1 MIKRLRKKFILTNM
15 LLVALVLI
23 IVFGALVGYNYQ
35 RLVRQSEEAMRTALK
50 WSDDAPPPVFQ
61 FGASHE
67 EEMEEQGEERRFT
80 MVPVFVVLLDE
91 DGGPAQVTG
100 GNNVEVSDQVVAQ
113 AVAAA
118 TEESGAIS
126 GLNLRYLQD
135 TDREGNSRIAF
146 ADMGWETDSLWPL
159 IRSSLL
165 VGALALGGFFV
176 ISLML
181 SGLALK
187 PAEEAWEQQ
196 RRFVADASHELKT
209 PLTVILTN
217 TGILLAHSG
226 DTIAQQQ
233 KWVEYIGDEAQ
244 RMRALV
250 EDLLFLAKSDAGK
263 ETAPVTAPVDV
274 SELTWS
280 ALLPFEPVAFEQGV
294 EMESEIA
301 DQLTVQGNADQLRR
315 LVAILLDNA
324 VKYATNAGMYVII
337 DWHILSDGN
346 PQQNQKE
353 ALKFFK
359 KMAKKYKNNTNV
371 IYEICNEPNGG
382 TSWSTIKKYAEK
394 IIKGIRTYDKK
405 AVILVGTPN
414 WSQDVD
420 QAALSPVSKKYRKN
434 VMYTL
439 HFYAATHKEWLRD
452 KAQAA
457 LDKGLPLFVSEFSIC
472 DASGNGG
479 LDKAEAKKWLTFLD
493 KNNISYMAW
502 SLSNKAES
510 SAFIKSGC
518 SNTGKWYS
526 KNLTAAG
533 KWITNWYKKK

>member
-23 IVFGALVGYNYQ
+23 TVFGVLVGYNYQ

-126 GLNLRYLQD
+126 GLNPRYLQD
-135 TDREGNSRIAF
+135 TDRGGGENSRIAF

-196 RRFVADASHELKT
+196 RRFVADASHERKT

-233 KWVEYIGDEAQ
+233 KWVEYIRDEAQ

-324 VKYATNAGMYVII
+324 VKYA
-337 DWHILSDGN
+337 
-346 PQQNQKE
+346 
-353 ALKFFK
+353 
-359 KMAKKYKNNTNV
+359 
-371 IYEICNEPNGG
+371 
-382 TSWSTIKKYAEK
+382 
-394 IIKGIRTYDKK
+394 
-405 AVILVGTPN
+405 
-414 WSQDVD
+414 
-420 QAALSPVSKKYRKN
+420 
-434 VMYTL
+434 
-439 HFYAATHKEWLRD
+439 
-452 KAQAA
+452 
-457 LDKGLPLFVSEFSIC
+457 
-472 DASGNGG
+472 GNGG
-479 LDKAEAKKWLTFLD
+479 RVKLVLSRPERGGVCLTVH
-493 KNNISYMAW
+493 
-502 SLSNKAES
+502 
-510 SAFIKSGC
+510 
-518 SNTGKWYS
+518 NTGPAIPPEHLPHLFERFYRADDSRARTSGGYGLGLAIAKRIVDGHGGS
-526 KNLTAAG
+526 
-533 KWITNWYKKK
+533 ITVSSREDASTDFTVRLPHSQ

>member
-1 MIKRLRKKFILTNM
+1 
-15 LLVALVLI
+15 
-23 IVFGALVGYNYQ
+23 
-35 RLVRQSEEAMRTALK
+35 MRTARK

-126 GLNLRYLQD
+126 GLNPRYLQD
-135 TDREGNSRIAF
+135 TDRGGENSRIAF

-196 RRFVADASHELKT
+196 RRFVADASHERKT

-233 KWVEYIGDEAQ
+233 KWVEYIRDEAQ

-263 ETAPVTAPVDV
+263 ETSPVTAPVDV

-324 VKYATNAGMYVII
+324 VKYAGNDGRVKLV
-337 DWHILSDGN
+337 LSRPERGGVCLTVHNTGPAIPPEHLPHLFERFYRADDSRARTSGGYGLGLAIAKRIVDGH
-346 PQQNQKE
+346 
-353 ALKFFK
+353 
-359 KMAKKYKNNTNV
+359 
-371 IYEICNEPNGG
+371 GG
-382 TSWSTIKKYAEK
+382 SIT
-394 IIKGIRTYDKK
+394 
-405 AVILVGTPN
+405 
-414 WSQDVD
+414 
-420 QAALSPVSKKYRKN
+420 VSSR
-434 VMYTL
+434 
-439 HFYAATHKEWLRD
+439 E
-452 KAQAA
+452 
-457 LDKGLPLFVSEFSIC
+457 
-472 DASGNGG
+472 DASTDFTVR
-479 LDKAEAKKWLTFLD
+479 LPH
-493 KNNISYMAW
+493 SQ
-502 SLSNKAES
+502 
-510 SAFIKSGC
+510 
-518 SNTGKWYS
+518 
-526 KNLTAAG
+526 
-533 KWITNWYKKK
+533 

>member
-23 IVFGALVGYNYQ
+23 TVFGVLVGYNYQ

-126 GLNLRYLQD
+126 GLNPRYLQD
-135 TDREGNSRIAF
+135 TDRGGGENSRSAF

-196 RRFVADASHELKT
+196 RRFVADASHERKT

-233 KWVEYIGDEAQ
+233 KWVEYIRDEAQ

-263 ETAPVTAPVDV
+263 ETSPVTAPVDV

-301 DQLTVQGNADQLRR
+301 DQLRR

-324 VKYATNAGMYVII
+324 VKYA
-337 DWHILSDGN
+337 
-346 PQQNQKE
+346 
-353 ALKFFK
+353 
-359 KMAKKYKNNTNV
+359 
-371 IYEICNEPNGG
+371 
-382 TSWSTIKKYAEK
+382 
-394 IIKGIRTYDKK
+394 
-405 AVILVGTPN
+405 
-414 WSQDVD
+414 
-420 QAALSPVSKKYRKN
+420 
-434 VMYTL
+434 
-439 HFYAATHKEWLRD
+439 
-452 KAQAA
+452 
-457 LDKGLPLFVSEFSIC
+457 
-472 DASGNGG
+472 GNGG
-479 LDKAEAKKWLTFLD
+479 RVKLVLSRPERGGVCLTVH
-493 KNNISYMAW
+493 
-502 SLSNKAES
+502 
-510 SAFIKSGC
+510 
-518 SNTGKWYS
+518 NTGPAIPPEHLPHLFERFYRADDSRARTSGGYGLGLAIAKRIVDGHGGS
-526 KNLTAAG
+526 
-533 KWITNWYKKK
+533 ITVSSREDASTDFTVRLPHSQ

>member
-324 VKYATNAGMYVII
+324 VKYA
-337 DWHILSDGN
+337 
-346 PQQNQKE
+346 
-353 ALKFFK
+353 
-359 KMAKKYKNNTNV
+359 
-371 IYEICNEPNGG
+371 
-382 TSWSTIKKYAEK
+382 
-394 IIKGIRTYDKK
+394 
-405 AVILVGTPN
+405 
-414 WSQDVD
+414 
-420 QAALSPVSKKYRKN
+420 
-434 VMYTL
+434 
-439 HFYAATHKEWLRD
+439 
-452 KAQAA
+452 
-457 LDKGLPLFVSEFSIC
+457 
-472 DASGNGG
+472 GNGG
-479 LDKAEAKKWLTFLD
+479 RVKLVLSRPERGGVCLAVHTTGPAIPPEHLPHLFERFYRADDSRARTSGGYGLGLAIAKRIVD
-493 KNNISYMAW
+493 GHGGSIAV
-502 SLSNKAES
+502 S
-510 SAFIKSGC
+510 SGED
-518 SNTGKWYS
+518 
-526 KNLTAAG
+526 AG
-533 KWITNWYKKK
+533 TDFTVRLPHSQ

>member
-23 IVFGALVGYNYQ
+23 TVFGVLVGYNYQ

-113 AVAAA
+113 AVATA

-126 GLNLRYLQD
+126 GLNPRYLQD
-135 TDREGNSRIAF
+135 TDRGGENSRIAF

-196 RRFVADASHELKT
+196 RRFVADASHERKT

-233 KWVEYIGDEAQ
+233 KWVEYIRDEAQ

-263 ETAPVTAPVDV
+263 ETSPVTAPVDV

-324 VKYATNAGMYVII
+324 VKYA
-337 DWHILSDGN
+337 
-346 PQQNQKE
+346 
-353 ALKFFK
+353 
-359 KMAKKYKNNTNV
+359 
-371 IYEICNEPNGG
+371 
-382 TSWSTIKKYAEK
+382 
-394 IIKGIRTYDKK
+394 
-405 AVILVGTPN
+405 
-414 WSQDVD
+414 
-420 QAALSPVSKKYRKN
+420 
-434 VMYTL
+434 
-439 HFYAATHKEWLRD
+439 
-452 KAQAA
+452 
-457 LDKGLPLFVSEFSIC
+457 
-472 DASGNGG
+472 GNGG
-479 LDKAEAKKWLTFLD
+479 RVKLVLSRPERGGVCLTVH
-493 KNNISYMAW
+493 
-502 SLSNKAES
+502 
-510 SAFIKSGC
+510 
-518 SNTGKWYS
+518 NTGPAIPPEHLPHLFERFYRADDSRARTSGGYGLGLAIAKRIVDGHGGS
-526 KNLTAAG
+526 
-533 KWITNWYKKK
+533 ITVSSREDASTDFTVRLPHSQ

>member
-294 EMESEIA
+294 EMESDIA

-324 VKYATNAGMYVII
+324 VKYA
-337 DWHILSDGN
+337 
-346 PQQNQKE
+346 
-353 ALKFFK
+353 
-359 KMAKKYKNNTNV
+359 
-371 IYEICNEPNGG
+371 
-382 TSWSTIKKYAEK
+382 
-394 IIKGIRTYDKK
+394 
-405 AVILVGTPN
+405 
-414 WSQDVD
+414 
-420 QAALSPVSKKYRKN
+420 
-434 VMYTL
+434 
-439 HFYAATHKEWLRD
+439 
-452 KAQAA
+452 
-457 LDKGLPLFVSEFSIC
+457 
-472 DASGNGG
+472 GNGG
-479 LDKAEAKKWLTFLD
+479 RVKLVLSRPERGGVCLTVH
-493 KNNISYMAW
+493 
-502 SLSNKAES
+502 
-510 SAFIKSGC
+510 
-518 SNTGKWYS
+518 NTGPAIPPEHLPHLFERFYRADDSRARTSGGYGLGLAIAKRIVDGHGGS
-526 KNLTAAG
+526 IAVSSGEDAG
-533 KWITNWYKKK
+533 TDFTVRLPHSQ

>member
-23 IVFGALVGYNYQ
+23 TVFGVLVGYNYQ

-126 GLNLRYLQD
+126 GLNPRYLQD
-135 TDREGNSRIAF
+135 TDRGGENSRIAF

-196 RRFVADASHELKT
+196 RRFVADASHERKT

-233 KWVEYIGDEAQ
+233 KWVEYIRDEAQ

-263 ETAPVTAPVDV
+263 ETSPVTAPVDV

-324 VKYATNAGMYVII
+324 VKYAGNDGRVKLV
-337 DWHILSDGN
+337 LSR
-346 PQQNQKE
+346 PE
-353 ALKFFK
+353 R
-359 KMAKKYKNNTNV
+359 
-371 IYEICNEPNGG
+371 GG
-382 TSWSTIKKYAEK
+382 
-394 IIKGIRTYDKK
+394 
-405 AVILVGTPN
+405 V
-414 WSQDVD
+414 
-420 QAALSPVSKKYRKN
+420 
-434 VMYTL
+434 
-439 HFYAATHKEWLRD
+439 
-452 KAQAA
+452 
-457 LDKGLPLFVSEFSIC
+457 C
-472 DASGNGG
+472 
-479 LDKAEAKKWLTFLD
+479 LTVH
-493 KNNISYMAW
+493 
-502 SLSNKAES
+502 
-510 SAFIKSGC
+510 
-518 SNTGKWYS
+518 NTGPAIPPEHLPHLFERFYRADDSRARTSGGYGLGLAIAKRIVDGHGGS
-526 KNLTAAG
+526 IAVSSREDAG
-533 KWITNWYKKK
+533 TDFTVRLPHSQ

>member
-23 IVFGALVGYNYQ
+23 TVFGVLVGYNYQ

-126 GLNLRYLQD
+126 GLNPRYLQD
-135 TDREGNSRIAF
+135 TDRGGENSRIAF

-196 RRFVADASHELKT
+196 RRFVADASHERKT

-233 KWVEYIGDEAQ
+233 KWVEYIRDEAQ

-263 ETAPVTAPVDV
+263 ETSPVTAPVDV

-324 VKYATNAGMYVII
+324 VKYA
-337 DWHILSDGN
+337 
-346 PQQNQKE
+346 
-353 ALKFFK
+353 
-359 KMAKKYKNNTNV
+359 
-371 IYEICNEPNGG
+371 
-382 TSWSTIKKYAEK
+382 
-394 IIKGIRTYDKK
+394 
-405 AVILVGTPN
+405 
-414 WSQDVD
+414 
-420 QAALSPVSKKYRKN
+420 
-434 VMYTL
+434 
-439 HFYAATHKEWLRD
+439 
-452 KAQAA
+452 
-457 LDKGLPLFVSEFSIC
+457 
-472 DASGNGG
+472 GNGG
-479 LDKAEAKKWLTFLD
+479 RVKLVLSRPERGGVCLTVH
-493 KNNISYMAW
+493 
-502 SLSNKAES
+502 
-510 SAFIKSGC
+510 
-518 SNTGKWYS
+518 NTGPAIPPEHLPHLFERFYRADDSRARTSGGYGLGLAIAKRIVDGHGGS
-526 KNLTAAG
+526 IAVSSGEDAG
-533 KWITNWYKKK
+533 TDFTVRLPHSQ

>member
-15 LLVALVLI
+15 RLVALVLI
-23 IVFGALVGYNYQ
+23 TVFGVLVGYNYQ

-126 GLNLRYLQD
+126 GLNPRYLQD
-135 TDREGNSRIAF
+135 TDRGGENSRIAF

-196 RRFVADASHELKT
+196 RRFVADASHERKT

-233 KWVEYIGDEAQ
+233 KWVEYIRDEAQ

-324 VKYATNAGMYVII
+324 VKYA
-337 DWHILSDGN
+337 
-346 PQQNQKE
+346 
-353 ALKFFK
+353 
-359 KMAKKYKNNTNV
+359 
-371 IYEICNEPNGG
+371 
-382 TSWSTIKKYAEK
+382 
-394 IIKGIRTYDKK
+394 
-405 AVILVGTPN
+405 
-414 WSQDVD
+414 
-420 QAALSPVSKKYRKN
+420 
-434 VMYTL
+434 
-439 HFYAATHKEWLRD
+439 
-452 KAQAA
+452 
-457 LDKGLPLFVSEFSIC
+457 
-472 DASGNGG
+472 GNGG
-479 LDKAEAKKWLTFLD
+479 RVKLVLSRPERGGVCLTVH
-493 KNNISYMAW
+493 
-502 SLSNKAES
+502 
-510 SAFIKSGC
+510 
-518 SNTGKWYS
+518 NTGPAIPPEHLPHLFERFYRADDSRARTSGGYGLGLAIAKRIVDGHGGS
-526 KNLTAAG
+526 
-533 KWITNWYKKK
+533 ITVSSREDASTDFTVRLPHSQ

>member
-1 MIKRLRKKFILTNM
+1 
-15 LLVALVLI
+15 
-23 IVFGALVGYNYQ
+23 
-35 RLVRQSEEAMRTALK
+35 MRTALK

-126 GLNLRYLQD
+126 GLNPRYLQD
-135 TDREGNSRIAF
+135 TDRGGENSRIAF

-196 RRFVADASHELKT
+196 RRFVADASHERKT

-233 KWVEYIGDEAQ
+233 KWVEYIRDEAQ

-263 ETAPVTAPVDV
+263 ETSPVTAPVDV

-324 VKYATNAGMYVII
+324 VKYAGNDGRVKLV
-337 DWHILSDGN
+337 LSRPERGGVCLTVHNTGPAIPPEHLPHLFERFYRADDSRARTSGGYGLGLAIAKRIVDGH
-346 PQQNQKE
+346 
-353 ALKFFK
+353 
-359 KMAKKYKNNTNV
+359 
-371 IYEICNEPNGG
+371 GG
-382 TSWSTIKKYAEK
+382 SIT
-394 IIKGIRTYDKK
+394 
-405 AVILVGTPN
+405 
-414 WSQDVD
+414 
-420 QAALSPVSKKYRKN
+420 VSSR
-434 VMYTL
+434 
-439 HFYAATHKEWLRD
+439 E
-452 KAQAA
+452 
-457 LDKGLPLFVSEFSIC
+457 
-472 DASGNGG
+472 DASTDFTVR
-479 LDKAEAKKWLTFLD
+479 LPH
-493 KNNISYMAW
+493 SQ
-502 SLSNKAES
+502 
-510 SAFIKSGC
+510 
-518 SNTGKWYS
+518 
-526 KNLTAAG
+526 
-533 KWITNWYKKK
+533 

>member
-23 IVFGALVGYNYQ
+23 IVFGVLVGYNYQ

-233 KWVEYIGDEAQ
+233 KWVEYIRDEAQ

-294 EMESEIA
+294 EMESDIA

-324 VKYATNAGMYVII
+324 VKYA
-337 DWHILSDGN
+337 
-346 PQQNQKE
+346 
-353 ALKFFK
+353 
-359 KMAKKYKNNTNV
+359 
-371 IYEICNEPNGG
+371 
-382 TSWSTIKKYAEK
+382 
-394 IIKGIRTYDKK
+394 
-405 AVILVGTPN
+405 
-414 WSQDVD
+414 
-420 QAALSPVSKKYRKN
+420 
-434 VMYTL
+434 
-439 HFYAATHKEWLRD
+439 
-452 KAQAA
+452 
-457 LDKGLPLFVSEFSIC
+457 
-472 DASGNGG
+472 GNGG
-479 LDKAEAKKWLTFLD
+479 RVKLV
-493 KNNISYMAW
+493 
-502 SLSNKAES
+502 LSRPER
-510 SAFIKSGC
+510 G
-518 SNTGKWYS
+518 G
-526 KNLTAAG
+526 AAVR
-533 KWITNWYKKK
+533 

>member
-15 LLVALVLI
+15 RLVALVLI
-23 IVFGALVGYNYQ
+23 TVFGVLVGYNYQ

-126 GLNLRYLQD
+126 GLNPRYLQD
-135 TDREGNSRIAF
+135 TDRGGENSRIAF

-196 RRFVADASHELKT
+196 RRFVADASHERKT

-233 KWVEYIGDEAQ
+233 KWVEYIRDEAQ

-263 ETAPVTAPVDV
+263 ETSPVTAPVDV

-324 VKYATNAGMYVII
+324 VKYA
-337 DWHILSDGN
+337 
-346 PQQNQKE
+346 
-353 ALKFFK
+353 
-359 KMAKKYKNNTNV
+359 
-371 IYEICNEPNGG
+371 
-382 TSWSTIKKYAEK
+382 
-394 IIKGIRTYDKK
+394 
-405 AVILVGTPN
+405 
-414 WSQDVD
+414 
-420 QAALSPVSKKYRKN
+420 
-434 VMYTL
+434 
-439 HFYAATHKEWLRD
+439 
-452 KAQAA
+452 
-457 LDKGLPLFVSEFSIC
+457 
-472 DASGNGG
+472 GNGG
-479 LDKAEAKKWLTFLD
+479 RVKLVLSRPERGGVCLTVH
-493 KNNISYMAW
+493 
-502 SLSNKAES
+502 
-510 SAFIKSGC
+510 
-518 SNTGKWYS
+518 NTGPAIPPEHLPHLFERFYRADDSRARTSGGYGLGLAIAKRIVDGHGGS
-526 KNLTAAG
+526 
-533 KWITNWYKKK
+533 ITVSSREDASTDFTVRLPHSQ

>member
-23 IVFGALVGYNYQ
+23 TVFGVLVGYNYQ

-126 GLNLRYLQD
+126 GLNPRYLQD
-135 TDREGNSRIAF
+135 TDRGGENSRIAF

-196 RRFVADASHELKT
+196 RRFVADASHERKT

-233 KWVEYIGDEAQ
+233 KWVEYIRDEAQ

-263 ETAPVTAPVDV
+263 ETSPVTAPVDV

-301 DQLTVQGNADQLRR
+301 DQLTVQCNADQLTVQGNADQLRR

-324 VKYATNAGMYVII
+324 VKYA
-337 DWHILSDGN
+337 
-346 PQQNQKE
+346 
-353 ALKFFK
+353 
-359 KMAKKYKNNTNV
+359 
-371 IYEICNEPNGG
+371 
-382 TSWSTIKKYAEK
+382 
-394 IIKGIRTYDKK
+394 
-405 AVILVGTPN
+405 
-414 WSQDVD
+414 
-420 QAALSPVSKKYRKN
+420 
-434 VMYTL
+434 
-439 HFYAATHKEWLRD
+439 
-452 KAQAA
+452 
-457 LDKGLPLFVSEFSIC
+457 
-472 DASGNGG
+472 GNGG
-479 LDKAEAKKWLTFLD
+479 RVKLVLSRPERGGVCLTVH
-493 KNNISYMAW
+493 
-502 SLSNKAES
+502 
-510 SAFIKSGC
+510 
-518 SNTGKWYS
+518 NTGPAIPPEHLPHLFERFYRADDSRARTSGGYGLGLAIAKRIVDGHGGS
-526 KNLTAAG
+526 
-533 KWITNWYKKK
+533 ITVSSREDASTDFTVRLPHSQ

>member
-23 IVFGALVGYNYQ
+23 TVFGVLVGYNYQ

-126 GLNLRYLQD
+126 GLNPRYLQD
-135 TDREGNSRIAF
+135 TDRGGENSRIAF

-196 RRFVADASHELKT
+196 RRFVADASHERKT

-233 KWVEYIGDEAQ
+233 KWVEYIRDEAQ

-324 VKYATNAGMYVII
+324 VKYA
-337 DWHILSDGN
+337 
-346 PQQNQKE
+346 
-353 ALKFFK
+353 
-359 KMAKKYKNNTNV
+359 
-371 IYEICNEPNGG
+371 
-382 TSWSTIKKYAEK
+382 
-394 IIKGIRTYDKK
+394 
-405 AVILVGTPN
+405 
-414 WSQDVD
+414 
-420 QAALSPVSKKYRKN
+420 
-434 VMYTL
+434 
-439 HFYAATHKEWLRD
+439 
-452 KAQAA
+452 
-457 LDKGLPLFVSEFSIC
+457 
-472 DASGNGG
+472 GNGG
-479 LDKAEAKKWLTFLD
+479 RVKLVLSRPERGGVCLTVH
-493 KNNISYMAW
+493 
-502 SLSNKAES
+502 
-510 SAFIKSGC
+510 
-518 SNTGKWYS
+518 NTGPAIPPEHLPHLFERFYRADDSRARTSGGYGLGLAIAKRIVDGHGGS
-526 KNLTAAG
+526 
-533 KWITNWYKKK
+533 ITVSSREDASTDFTVRLPHSQ

>member
-23 IVFGALVGYNYQ
+23 TVFGVLVGYNYQ

-135 TDREGNSRIAF
+135 TDRGGENSRIAF

-196 RRFVADASHELKT
+196 RRFVADASHERKT

-233 KWVEYIGDEAQ
+233 KWVEYIRDEAQ

-263 ETAPVTAPVDV
+263 ETSPVTAPVDV

-324 VKYATNAGMYVII
+324 VKYA
-337 DWHILSDGN
+337 
-346 PQQNQKE
+346 
-353 ALKFFK
+353 
-359 KMAKKYKNNTNV
+359 
-371 IYEICNEPNGG
+371 
-382 TSWSTIKKYAEK
+382 
-394 IIKGIRTYDKK
+394 
-405 AVILVGTPN
+405 
-414 WSQDVD
+414 
-420 QAALSPVSKKYRKN
+420 
-434 VMYTL
+434 
-439 HFYAATHKEWLRD
+439 
-452 KAQAA
+452 
-457 LDKGLPLFVSEFSIC
+457 
-472 DASGNGG
+472 GNGG
-479 LDKAEAKKWLTFLD
+479 RVKLVLSRPERGGVCLTVH
-493 KNNISYMAW
+493 
-502 SLSNKAES
+502 
-510 SAFIKSGC
+510 
-518 SNTGKWYS
+518 NTGPAIPPEHLPHLFERFYRADDSRARTSGGYGLGLAIAKRIVDGHGGS
-526 KNLTAAG
+526 
-533 KWITNWYKKK
+533 ITVSSREDASTDFTVRLPHSQ